1 MKKKFI
7 NGFLMV
13 AMLFAT
19 TSSFVSCKD
28 NVDDDLSDVYANLGK
43 KSSELQDK
51 INSVQDDLQTQINN
65 IKPVI
70 YEYGDTII
78 NNITEIIQVNVDS
91 ICNDYNTKIDNIN
104 QNLEV
109 INQQIWQLTKSTT
122 L

>member
-51 INSVQDDLQTQINN
+51 INSVQNDLQNQINN
-65 IKPVI
+65 IKP
-70 YEYGDTII
+70 II
-78 NNITEIIQVNVDS
+78 
-91 ICNDYNTKIDNIN
+91 
-104 QNLEV
+104 
-109 INQQIWQLTKSTT
+109 
-122 L
+122 